1 MVAVTKQLFEA
12 VGLTTDWITQYSVTP
27 TSSVPTILTET
38 VPQSRRRR
46 GGRRR
51 SASNRYF
58 GVYVTVVVCDEE
70 TLPAASLTQA

>member
-38 VPQSRRRR
+38 VPPSL
-46 GGRRR
+46 
-51 SASNRYF
+51 
-58 GVYVTVVVCDEE
+58 VVVGVGVVALVIVILGY
-70 TLPAASLTQA
+70 TSRW